1 MTFVIIYSHSKLM
14 TLLNFILR
22 KIVKIILFFNITLWW
37 PFVADGGP
45 LSPCSTVRSTAVNWS
60 FWGYRFRFLKF
71 ETSSESTRHGG
82 MYDQG
87 ARSFGSISRA
97 NGFHSVRNISNSFK
111 MCPTRAFFNPQMLFS
126 IKKLQKSSILTLK
139 ADEVSIST
147 PLLTCQTLKKSILRK
162 ISLDHS
168 KNWNKLTN
176 LIPQV
181 LHFMT
186 FLMHEISKLLQMHQI
201 DLICSIW
208 YGLYQTSFC
217 QAISWVGFVSILT
230 LPRYELDKQLQV
242 QMLNNYCKSSR
253 SSRTSSEPT
262 GPYP

>member
-1 MTFVIIYSHSKLM
+1 
-14 TLLNFILR
+14 
-22 KIVKIILFFNITLWW
+22 
-37 PFVADGGP
+37 
-45 LSPCSTVRSTAVNWS
+45 
-60 FWGYRFRFLKF
+60 
-71 ETSSESTRHGG
+71 
-82 MYDQG
+82 
-87 ARSFGSISRA
+87 
-97 NGFHSVRNISNSFK
+97 

-126 IKKLQKSSILTLK
+126 IKKFSFLTLR

-147 PLLTCQTLKKSILRK
+147 ALLTRQALKKSILRK

-168 KNWNKLTN
+168 NKLKKLTN
-176 LIPQV
+176 LIPKV

-242 QMLNNYCKSSR
+242 QILISYSKPSR
-253 SSRTSSEPT
+253 STVPI
-262 GPYP
+262 

>member
-1 MTFVIIYSHSKLM
+1 M

-87 ARSFGSISRA
+87 ARSFGSISKA

-111 MCPTRAFFNPQMLFS
+111 MCPTRAFFNPQMLFP

-168 KNWNKLTN
+168 KKLKQTDE
-176 LIPQV
+176 LD
-181 LHFMT
+181 T
-186 FLMHEISKLLQMHQI
+186 TS
-201 DLICSIW
+201 
-208 YGLYQTSFC
+208 TSFHD
-217 QAISWVGFVSILT
+217 ILDAWN
-230 LPRYELDKQLQV
+230 LQIAPNAALEQFGNASNRLDMLNMIWALSNELLSSDILGRVRINFNPPKIWTWQTTSSLNAKQL
-242 QMLNNYCKSSR
+242 L
-253 SSRTSSEPT
+253 
-262 GPYP
+262 

>member
-1 MTFVIIYSHSKLM
+1 
-14 TLLNFILR
+14 
-22 KIVKIILFFNITLWW
+22 
-37 PFVADGGP
+37 
-45 LSPCSTVRSTAVNWS
+45 
-60 FWGYRFRFLKF
+60 
-71 ETSSESTRHGG
+71 
-82 MYDQG
+82 
-87 ARSFGSISRA
+87 
-97 NGFHSVRNISNSFK
+97 

-126 IKKLQKSSILTLK
+126 NKKLQKFSILTLR

-147 PLLTCQTLKKSILRK
+147 ALLTRQTLEKSILRK

-168 KNWNKLTN
+168 KKLKKLTN
-176 LIPQV
+176 LIPKV

-186 FLMHEISKLLQMHQI
+186 FWMHEISKLLQMHQI

-242 QMLNNYCKSSR
+242 QILISYRKPSRIPKTDLGQYGQHRNQTLKCKSRFNSDSVR
-253 SSRTSSEPT
+253 QTL
-262 GPYP
+262 GPVDFLGS